1 MSACVLAL
9 FVAANAA
16 GSLGRLISTIVT
28 TVIAIGVVAAIWLTG
43 NAIVSQASR
52 RWPLFLALTWG
63 LTAAVLFGLLRGN
76 EVITALVAEE
86 DPIAFGAG
94 GGALGRLEWP
104 IVGALIWGVGA
115 AVIGLLQ
122 NRAARVAV
130 GVSMGVVSGV
140 LIAPNLLIWQRASIP
155 TGSTIAWVIAGVVVG
170 SITHRA
176 FPNRSTSDPV
186 PGALVGATTGW
197 IIAVWLRA
205 AFVPSFDAPY
215 VAVIVPLALIGTRIA
230 WKGRPNPHQVARIEE
245 RGRALLFLGPALL
258 FLSAALVIPAIITV
272 RLSFLDRDGEES
284 VGFDNYREYF
294 GRDDAFDVADWT
306 NIFGSQLFWVAVVL
320 LIGGALIG
328 AFIGTTRNGTLSF
341 ERSNGSIGTLGVGLF
356 VFFTAVFSV
365 LRGTFFNNLW
375 WIMTVTVMSVA
386 LGLLV
391 AVLAERAGRYEN
403 VAKSLVFMPLAVS
416 FVGASIIWRLQY
428 QARPVQKSQTGLL
441 NWFWVKL
448 GELSHSGWPR
458 IVAIA
463 LMVLVMARIGQH
475 LARRVRR
482 GENFAGQVV
491 ALVAL
496 LYLLFQLF
504 GRSLGGF
511 VLRPDGSTTPDTV
524 LFIQNPPF
532 NNVFLMIILIWIQTG
547 FAMVILSA
555 AIKAVPSDY
564 VEAARVDG
572 ATETQTFF
580 NIILP
585 SILPT
590 IGVITTTLI
599 VLVTKVFDI
608 VKVTSNGNFGTNV
621 LANDFFT
628 VRFSFFDN
636 GLGSAIATII
646 LLMVLP
652 IMILNIRRMQVAR
665 NA

>member
-1 MSACVLAL
+1 MLAL
-9 FVAANAA
+9 FIAANAA
-16 GSLGRLISTIVT
+16 GSLGRLLSTIGT
-28 TVIAIGVVAAIWLTG
+28 TAIAIGIVAAIWLAG
-43 NAIVSQASR
+43 NAIVSQVSN
-52 RWPLFLALTWG
+52 RWPLFIGLSWG
-63 LTAAVLFGLLRGN
+63 LTAAILFAVMRGN
-76 EVITALVAEE
+76 EVITALFAEE

-94 GGALGRLEWP
+94 GGAFGRLEWP
-104 IVGALIWGVGA
+104 IVGAIIWGGGA
-115 AVIGLLQ
+115 ALIGTLGNRLARLGVGIGL
-122 NRAARVAV
+122 
-130 GVSMGVVSGV
+130 GV
-140 LIAPNLLIWQRASIP
+140 LTGILVAPNLLIWQRASIP
-155 TGSTIAWVIAGVVVG
+155 VGSTILWVLVGVIVG
-170 SITHRA
+170 AAAHRA
-176 FPNRSTSDPV
+176 FPNRSASDPV
-186 PGALVGATTGW
+186 PGALVGAAIGW
-197 IIAVWLRA
+197 TIAVWLRA
-205 AFVPSFDAPY
+205 SFVASFEAPY
-215 VAVIVPLALIGTRIA
+215 VATIVPLALIGARIA
-230 WKGRPNPHQVARIEE
+230 WKGRPSPRQIARLEE

-258 FLSAALVIPAIITV
+258 FLSAALIIPAIITV

-294 GRDDAFDVADWT
+294 GRDDAFNVSNWT
-306 NIFGSQLFWVAVVL
+306 NLFGSQLFWIAVVL
-320 LIGGALIG
+320 VIGGILIGT
-328 AFIGTTRNGTLSF
+328 FIGTTRNGQLTF
-341 ERSNGSIGTLGVGLF
+341 EGSNGSIGTLGIGFF

-391 AVLAERAGRYEN
+391 AVLAERAGRFEN

-458 IVAIA
+458 MLAIVVMI
-463 LMVLVMARIGQH
+463 LIMARIGQH
-475 LARRVRR
+475 LARRVQR
-482 GENFAGQVV
+482 GDNFAGQVV
-491 ALVAL
+491 ALIVM
-496 LYLLFQLF
+496 LYVLFQLL

-511 VLRPDGSTTPDTV
+511 VLRPDGSTTPETV

-564 VEAARVDG
+564 IEAARVDG